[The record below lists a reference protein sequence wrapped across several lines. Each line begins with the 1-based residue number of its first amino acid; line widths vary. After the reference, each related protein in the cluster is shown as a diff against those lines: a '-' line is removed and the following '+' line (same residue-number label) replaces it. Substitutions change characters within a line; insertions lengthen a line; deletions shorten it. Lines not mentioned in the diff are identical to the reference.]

1 MISDL
6 FFGGKLKDADNLIIY
21 EEEFVLLYL
30 TIKLKYYTYFEKEDV
45 ERVLVEFYGEKNI
58 KSKKI
63 PEVCEKFF
71 NTYGK
76 QYCFKEE
83 HKENEYYQKSFSFW
97 EEITKN
103 SNIDSALIY
112 SGIENEVLDNN
123 INFEN
128 KLKKCLLYYELRNDI
143 NVKEEFILI
152 YKYFHIL
159 KKHYELY
166 RIIDNRLEKIPEI
179 FDSIEITEL
188 SLTEKQLNLLIS
200 NNIFSL
206 KNIKQLP
213 VNSLICVFSD
223 DIETFVNEIERYSN
237 SKEEVLDKLSRKFNE
252 LIKEDSVSIILRRYA
267 LEESKRKT
275 LAEIGDESNL
285 TRERVRQKEKKAIST
300 LMQNSDEISEIIY
313 CFYKDINKQ
322 NREFITIE
330 EFLQYIKD
338 EQLTIYL
345 TIIMNSEKTRLVYDE
360 KYGIIYD
367 KREITLEEIIEQEKE
382 DLKDIFPV
390 SEMEKLDKVQ
400 KIIIKNEYRIYQEKI
415 LVRKGVNSTNIYI
428 NEIKENFV
436 DGYNIGSGE
445 DYNKLIDI
453 IKDKYGE
460 LEIPVKHGIQAIID
474 RNNFTQIDNGKYIP
488 REYAVNL
495 PEELTDKILDY
506 IINNDSP
513 IIAYNTIF
521 EKFKNELEKIGVCNR
536 YYLKGLIDEKLP
548 EEFNTGRDHI
558 NTNSDNTISLSD
570 VITKIFRGFE
580 AEFTLND
587 IKEKLPGLKDYTYRN
602 YISAEE
608 KNGLIKMATN
618 TYIYID
624 KLNITEET
632 KKELKEYIDSLFV
645 TLDSKIITSKKL
657 YASLAIKNK
666 ELLKKLHVTAR
677 FGDYELYFI
686 IKYLFKNDYYYS
698 RPIISQEEDATV
710 SEYALLQEY
719 VKRLDKF
726 CLEDVKSY
734 LRKMNFRQLYSYLNF
749 MEDMSESFVQIN
761 RDSMIKK
768 EKLNLTNE
776 KLKEIHDFVEM
787 IVGKKELRLD
797 NFDGYFMLP
806 KIEKPWN
813 KYLLVGIIRSYFD
826 EEFEVENTTNQ
837 YFSTDFIV
845 RRII

>member
-6 FFGGKLKDADNLIIY
+6 FFYGKLKDADNLIIY

-223 DIETFVNEIERYSN
+223 DIETFVNEIERYSH

-360 KYGIIYD
+360 
-367 KREITLEEIIEQEKE
+367 
-382 DLKDIFPV
+382 
-390 SEMEKLDKVQ
+390 
-400 KIIIKNEYRIYQEKI
+400 
-415 LVRKGVNSTNIYI
+415 
-428 NEIKENFV
+428 
-436 DGYNIGSGE
+436 
-445 DYNKLIDI
+445 
-453 IKDKYGE
+453 KYGE

-587 IKEKLPGLKDYTYRN
+587 IKEKLPGLKDYTYRS
-602 YISAEE
+602 YISLEE

-632 KKELKEYIDSLFV
+632 KKELKKYIDSLFV

-666 ELLKKLHVTAR
+666 ELLKKLHITAR

>member
-1 MISDL
+1 MMSDL
-6 FFGGKLKDADNLIIY
+6 FFCGKLKDTDNLIIY

-30 TIKLKYYTYFEKEDV
+30 TIKLKYYTYFKKEDV
-45 ERVLVEFYGEKNI
+45 ERVLVEFYGETNI
-58 KSKKI
+58 KSKRI
-63 PEVCEKFF
+63 TEFCEKFF
-71 NTYGK
+71 NIYGK

-83 HKENEYYQKSFSFW
+83 HKENEYYQKSFLFW
-97 EEITKN
+97 KEITQN
-103 SNIDSALIY
+103 SNIDSTLIC
-112 SGIENEVLDNN
+112 SGIENEVLDTN

-143 NVKEEFILI
+143 EVKEKFILI

-159 KKHYELY
+159 KKYYELY
-166 RIIDNRLEKIPEI
+166 RIIDSRLEKIPEI

-188 SLTEKQLNLLIS
+188 NLKEKQLNLLIS

-223 DIETFVNEIERYSN
+223 DIETFVNEIERYSH
-237 SKEEVLDKLSRKFNE
+237 SKEEVLDKLSRKFNN
-252 LIKEDSVSIILRRYA
+252 LIKEDSVSIILQRYA
-267 LEESKRKT
+267 LEKSKRKT
-275 LAEIGDESNL
+275 LAEVGDESNL
-285 TRERVRQKEKKAIST
+285 TRERVRQKEKKAISI

-313 CFYKDINKQ
+313 CFYKDINEQ

-345 TIIMNSEKTRLVYDE
+345 TIIINSEKTRLVYDE

-382 DLKDIFPV
+382 DLKDIFLV
-390 SEMEKLDKVQ
+390 SEMNKLDKVQ
-400 KIIIKNEYRIYQEKI
+400 KIIVKNEYRTYQEKI
-415 LVRKGVNSTNIYI
+415 LVKKGVNSTDIYI
-428 NEIKENFV
+428 NEIKESFV
-436 DGYNIGSGE
+436 DGYNIGSCE

-453 IKDKYGE
+453 IKAKYGE
-460 LEIPVKHGIQAIID
+460 LEIPVKHGMQAIID

-488 REYAVNL
+488 SEYAVN
-495 PEELTDKILDY
+495 
-506 IINNDSP
+506 
-513 IIAYNTIF
+513 
-521 EKFKNELEKIGVCNR
+521 
-536 YYLKGLIDEKLP
+536 LP

-558 NTNSDNTISLSD
+558 NTNSDDTISLSD
-570 VITKIFRGFE
+570 VITKIFREFE

-587 IKEKLPGLKDYTYRN
+587 IKEKLPGLKDYTYKN

-645 TLDSKIITSKKL
+645 ALDSKIVTSKKL

-666 ELLKKLHVTAR
+666 ELLKKLHITAK

-698 RPIISQEEDATV
+698 RPIISLEENSTV

-719 VKRLDKF
+719 VKRFDKF
-726 CLEDVKSY
+726 NFEDVKSY
-734 LRKMNFRQLYSYLNF
+734 LRKMNFGPLYSYLNF
-749 MEDMSESFVQIN
+749 IEDMSELFVQIN

-776 KLKEIHDFVEM
+776 KLKGIHDFVEM

>member
-6 FFGGKLKDADNLIIY
+6 FFYGKLKNADNLIIY

-30 TIKLKYYTYFEKEDV
+30 AIKLKNYSNFEKEDV
-45 ERVLVEFYGEKNI
+45 ERALEELYGKENIKNIRIQEFCEKNFKSEDKRFSLNMKDEDKEFYENTILYWEKMNNI
-58 KSKKI
+58 HEFEQSKLYDEIEK
-63 PEVCEKFF
+63 EVF
-71 NTYGK
+71 NT
-76 QYCFKEE
+76 
-83 HKENEYYQKSFSFW
+83 NISF
-97 EEITKN
+97 TN
-103 SNIDSALIY
+103 R
-112 SGIENEVLDNN
+112 
-123 INFEN
+123 
-128 KLKKCLLYYELRNDI
+128 LKKCLTYYYF
-143 NVKEEFILI
+143 KENMSIEEKLILV
-152 YKYFHIL
+152 YKYFKLL
-159 KKHYELY
+159 KKYYEYY
-166 RIIDNRLEKIPEI
+166 RIIDNRLEKIPEL
-179 FDSIEITEL
+179 FDTIEITEL
-188 SLTEKQLNLLIS
+188 NLSEKQLSLLIF
-200 NNIFSL
+200 NNIFCI
-206 KNIKQLP
+206 KNIKRVP
-213 VNSLICVFSD
+213 VNALVCVFCN
-223 DIETFVNEIERYSN
+223 DIKTFIAEIEKYSH
-237 SKEEVLDKLSRKFNE
+237 SKEEIIDNMKKRLNDGL
-252 LIKEDSVSIILRRYA
+252 KEDLKEIIEKRYE
-267 LEESKRKT
+267 LGKDKKRT
-275 LAEIGDESNL
+275 LAEIGNELNI
-285 TRERVRQKEKKAIST
+285 TRERVRQKEKKAVSKIIKC
-300 LMQNSDEISEIIY
+300 SDGMDETIY

-322 NREFITIE
+322 NRQFITIE

-345 TIIMNSEKTRLVYDE
+345 TIIMNSEKTRIVYNE
-360 KYGIIYD
+360 NYGIIYNE
-367 KREITLEEIIEQEKE
+367 KENTLEKIIEQEKE
-382 DLKDIFPV
+382 DLKDIFLI
-390 SEMEKLDKVQ
+390 SETEKLDKVQ
-400 KIIIKNEYRIYQEKI
+400 KIIVKNEYRTYQEKI
-415 LVRKGVNSTNIYI
+415 LVRKGINIASIYI
-428 NEIKENFV
+428 NEIKENFAS
-436 DGYNIGSGE
+436 GYYIGSDE
-445 DYNKLIDI
+445 DYNKLINI
-453 IKDKYGE
+453 IKEKYGE
-460 LEIPVKHGIQAIID
+460 IEIPSKHAIQATID
-474 RNNFTQIDNGKYIP
+474 REAFIQIDSGKYIS
-488 REYAVNL
+488 REFAVNL
-495 PEELTDKILDY
+495 PEELTEKIMDF
-506 IINNDSP
+506 IINNNSP
-513 IIAYNTIF
+513 IVTYNMIL
-521 EKFKNELEKIGVCNR
+521 EKYKNELERIGVCNR

-558 NTNSDNTISLSD
+558 NTNTDNTISLSD
-570 VITKIFRGFE
+570 IMNSIFREFE
-580 AEFTLND
+580 AGFTLND
-587 IKEKLPGLKDYTYRN
+587 VKEKLPGLKDYTYRS
-602 YISAEE
+602 YISLEE

-618 TYIYID
+618 EYIYID

-666 ELLKKLHVTAR
+666 ELLKKLHITAR

-776 KLKEIHDFVEM
+776 ELKKIHDFVEM
-787 IVGKKELRLD
+787 IVGKNELRLD

-813 KYLLVGIIRSYFD
+813 KYLLVGIIKSYFD

-845 RRII
+845 RRIL